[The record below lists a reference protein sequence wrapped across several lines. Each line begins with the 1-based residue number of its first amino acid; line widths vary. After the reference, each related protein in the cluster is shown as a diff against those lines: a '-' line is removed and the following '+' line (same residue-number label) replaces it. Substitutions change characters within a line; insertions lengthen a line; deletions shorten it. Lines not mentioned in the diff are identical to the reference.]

1 MPTLFGIHWWA
12 LALRGV
18 VAILFGLLTFAV
30 PGITLAVIVILFGA
44 YALVDGFVAI
54 VSAVRAAH
62 GHGRWG
68 AFLVEGIVGIL
79 AGLVTFF
86 MPILTLAV
94 LVYLV
99 AAWAIVTGLLEI
111 VAAFRL
117 RRYVTGEWLLV
128 LAGIASVIFGV
139 LVFWAP
145 LTGAVVIAWWFG
157 AYVLIFGIL
166 LLVLAFRLRSLQA
179 RTAPAV

>member
-1 MPTLFGIHWWA
+1 MPTLFGIHWWT

-18 VAILFGLLTFAV
+18 LAILFGILTFAV

-44 YALVDGFVAI
+44 YALVDGVVAI
-54 VSAVRAAH
+54 ISAIRAAH

-68 AFLVEGIVGIL
+68 AFLIEGIVGII
-79 AGLVTFF
+79 AGLVALS

-99 AAWAIVTGLLEI
+99 AAWAIVTGVLEI
-111 VAAFRL
+111 AAAFRL
-117 RRYVTGEWLLV
+117 RRHVTGEWVLV

-139 LVFWAP
+139 LIFLAP
-145 LTGAVVIAWWFG
+145 VAGAVVIAWWLG
-157 AYVLIFGIL
+157 AYAFVFGIL
-166 LLVLAFRLRSLQA
+166 LLVLAFRLQSLHA
-179 RTAPAV
+179 AALRTA